1 MKLLLDENLS
11 EALLPRLPAQFV
23 GSSHVRHLLAEGT
36 IDRVIWD
43 TAAAGGYAIVTLDSD
58 FEAMSVI
65 RGAPPKVILIAIHNP
80 SNARIARLIS
90 NRVELMM
97 RFASD
102 PEAALLA
109 LRE

>member
-58 FEAMSVI
+58 FKAMSVI
-65 RGAPPKVILIAIHNP
+65 RAAFADRGAAEVAASVP
-80 SNARIARLIS
+80 SARQGCTVRAWNTVTN
-90 NRVELMM
+90 NRSIEL
-97 RFASD
+97 
-102 PEAALLA
+102 
-109 LRE
+109 